1 MGTATISTHRN
12 GGCPHFPMK
21 RSDLIFALLLVPL
34 DFMMIIAAGCAAYFL
49 RFQWLVAF
57 RPVIYD
63 IPFPRYLFWVT
74 LTAIF
79 FILVFAFSG
88 LYAIGYRKVSNELQ
102 RIVTACSAG
111 VMLVIVFIFFIQEL
125 FTSRFIVLAAWLFSI
140 AFVIIGRLA
149 LRRVRAALFNRAIG
163 LHPIILI
170 GPPQRTQIFINTIAD
185 HRSWG
190 YRIAGC
196 SETFTEEDQKQLA
209 RLIASE
215 EVSELFVLDP
225 SYSRE
230 RLESIVD
237 FAVVQHISV
246 RYAADLISAKRLTVS
261 MLAGIPLV
269 LVKRTRLEGWGRIFK
284 RIFDIV
290 IAGALL
296 IILMPLLVCI
306 AIAIKLD
313 SRGPILYRNIRV
325 GPRGLFTT
333 YKFRRMKIELCTGPG
348 YDQTGEAERIQER
361 LIREQSVRKG
371 PLFKVLGDPRSTR
384 VGHILEKTSLD
395 ELPQLF
401 NVLLG
406 NMSLVGPRP
415 HMPVEVAGYSKDHH
429 QLFCVK
435 PGITG
440 LAQIS
445 GRSDLDFD
453 DEARLDIF
461 YAENWSL
468 ALDMII
474 VFKTPFAVLTRKSRV

>member
-1 MGTATISTHRN
+1 
-12 GGCPHFPMK
+12 MK

-34 DFMMIIAAGCAAYFL
+34 DFLMIIAAGCVAYFL
-49 RFQWLVAF
+49 RFQSLVSF
-57 RPVIYD
+57 RPVIYE
-63 IPFPRYLFWVT
+63 IPFQHYLFWVT
-74 LTAIF
+74 LVAF
-79 FILVFAFSG
+79 FFLVVFAFSG
-88 LYAIGYRKVSNELQ
+88 LYAIGYRKISNELQ
-102 RIVTACSAG
+102 RVFTACSAG

-140 AFVIIGRLA
+140 AFVVIGRLA
-149 LRRVRAALFNRAIG
+149 LRGVRAALFYRGIG

-170 GPPQRTQIFINTIAD
+170 GPNQRAMSFIDTIAA
-185 HRSWG
+185 HPSWG
-190 YRIAGC
+190 YRIAGRA
-196 SETFTEEDQKQLA
+196 ETFSDDDQKNLV
-209 RLIASE
+209 RIIAE
-215 EVSELFVLDP
+215 EGVSELFVLDP

-230 RLESIVD
+230 RLEAIVD

-246 RYAADLISAKRLTVS
+246 RYAADLIGAKRLVIS

-269 LVKRTRLEGWGRIFK
+269 LIKRTRLEGWGRIFK
-284 RIFDIV
+284 RLFDIMLS
-290 IAGALL
+290 GT
-296 IILMPLLVCI
+296 LLVLILPLFAAI

-313 SRGPILYRNIRV
+313 SPGPVLYRNIRV

-348 YDQTGEAERIQER
+348 YDQTGEAERVQER
-361 LIREQSVRKG
+361 LIQERSVRKG

-384 VGHILEKTSLD
+384 VGHMLEKTSLD

-415 HMPVEVAGYSKDHH
+415 HMPNEVAGYTKDHH
-429 QLFCVK
+429 KLFSVK

-474 VFKTPFAVLTRKSRV
+474 ILKTPLAILTRKSRV

>member
-1 MGTATISTHRN
+1 
-12 GGCPHFPMK
+12 MK

-34 DFMMIIAAGCAAYFL
+34 DFIMIIAAGCAAYFL

-57 RPVIYD
+57 RPVIYE
-63 IPFPRYLFWVT
+63 IPFPHYLFWVM
-74 LTAIF
+74 LAALF
-79 FILVFAFSG
+79 FIFVFACSG

-140 AFVIIGRLA
+140 AFVVIGRLV
-149 LRRVRAALFNRAIG
+149 LRGVRAALFYRSIG

-170 GPPQRTQIFINTIAD
+170 GPQQRTKVFVDIITA

-190 YRIAGC
+190 YHVVGC
-196 SETFTEEDQKQLA
+196 SETFTEEDQQSLA
-209 RLIASE
+209 RIIVE
-215 EVSELFVLDP
+215 RGVSELFVLDP
-225 SYSRE
+225 AYSRE
-230 RLESIVD
+230 RLEAIVD

-246 RYAADLISAKRLTVS
+246 RYAADLISAKRLTIS
-261 MLAGIPLV
+261 MFAGIPLV
-269 LVKRTRLEGWGRIFK
+269 LIKRTRLEGWGRIFK
-284 RIFDIV
+284 RLFDI
-290 IAGALL
+290 ALSSV
-296 IILMPLLVCI
+296 LLVLFLPLFAAI
-306 AIAIKLD
+306 ALAIKLD
-313 SRGPILYRNIRV
+313 SRGPIFYRNIRV

-348 YDQTGEAERIQER
+348 YDQNGEAERIQER
-361 LIREQSVRKG
+361 LIQERSVRKG
-371 PLFKVLGDPRSTR
+371 PLFKVLADPRSTR
-384 VGHILEKTSLD
+384 IGHVLEKTSLD

-429 QLFCVK
+429 QLFSVK

-474 VFKTPFAVLTRKSRV
+474 LVKTPLAVFTRKSRV

>member
-1 MGTATISTHRN
+1 M
-12 GGCPHFPMK
+12 CLEMK
-21 RSDLIFALLLVPL
+21 RSDLIFALVLVPL
-34 DFMMIIAAGCAAYFL
+34 DFIMIIAAGCAAYFL

-57 RPVIYD
+57 RPVIFE
-63 IPFPRYLFWVT
+63 IPFTQYIFWVM
-74 LTAIF
+74 LSALF
-79 FILVFAFSG
+79 FILVFACSG
-88 LYAIGYRKVSNELQ
+88 LYAIGYRKISNELQ

-140 AFVIIGRLA
+140 AFVVIGRVA
-149 LRRVRAALFNRAIG
+149 LRRVRTTLFNRAIG

-170 GPPQRTQIFINTIAD
+170 GSRQRAQVFIDTITA

-190 YRIAGC
+190 YRVVGC
-196 SETFTEEDQKQLA
+196 SETFTEEDQKKLT
-209 RLIASE
+209 RLIAGG

-230 RLESIVD
+230 RLEAIVD

-284 RIFDIV
+284 RLFDIGISSV
-290 IAGALL
+290 LL
-296 IILMPLLVCI
+296 VVLLPLLVGI
-306 AIAIKLD
+306 ALAIKLD

-361 LIREQSVRKG
+361 LIRERSVRKG

-384 VGHILEKTSLD
+384 VGQLLEKTSLD

-429 QLFCVK
+429 QLFSVK

-461 YAENWSL
+461 YTENWSL

-474 VFKTPFAVLTRKSRV
+474 LLKTPLAVLTRKSHV